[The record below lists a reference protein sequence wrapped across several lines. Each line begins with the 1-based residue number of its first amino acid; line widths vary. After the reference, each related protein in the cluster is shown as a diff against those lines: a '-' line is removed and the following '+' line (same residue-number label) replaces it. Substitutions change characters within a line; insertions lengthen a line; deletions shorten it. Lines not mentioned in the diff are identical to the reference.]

1 MKYANAWALSS
12 IRMQPHE
19 DKQHTVRFFGR
30 VLKESDLGYHPF
42 EKVAA
47 ALLQFLKVCF
57 QQLAG
62 KPLHVYTWFS
72 TLERVFKSK
81 SKSLDGR
88 AVSFAVML
96 SPFDLKVKQVRE
108 RDVDLTQLLQASTT
122 PFIGLDELLKH
133 LAPPSKNS
141 ETVRMDP
148 ELHYA
153 RLLADFSGHVLLFD
167 GSAKTEKYGCYGSCL
182 WNLCVNLTETLRS
195 L

>member
-30 VLKESDLGYHPF
+30 MLKESDLGYYPY

-47 ALLQFLKVCF
+47 ALLQFLKVFF

-62 KPLHVYTWFS
+62 KPLHVHTRFS

-81 SKSLDGR
+81 SLYGR

-96 SPFDLKVKQVRE
+96 SPFDLKVKRVRE
-108 RDVDLTQLLQASTT
+108 RDVDLPQLLQVSTT

-141 ETVRMDP
+141 ETVIMDP

-153 RLLADFSGHVLLFD
+153 RVLVDFSGHVIFFD
-167 GSAKTEKYGCYGSCL
+167 GSAKTEKYGCYGRCL
-182 WNLCVNLTETLRS
+182 WNLCVNLTGILRS